1 MIGAFYDGDVEGE
14 HALWMNAVR
23 ETPTVDGVIYTTWRN
38 DYSKLE
44 EFARVW
50 WGGGR

>member
-1 MIGAFYDGDVEGE
+1 M
-14 HALWMNAVR
+14 
-23 ETPTVDGVIYTTWRN
+23 YTTWRG

-50 WGGGR
+50 WGGGRAATERR